1 LGYIKSDEQE
11 KTRGH
16 LKAPA
21 QAKEAGAE
29 KKGAAAGR

>member
-11 KTRGH
+11 KTHVH
-16 LKAPA
+16 LKAPS
-21 QAKEAGAE
+21 QEKKAGAE